1 MRCRDAGA
9 APPYGQQIA
18 GGEQLLRTQLIGE
31 RRLYDVVGAGRGCYQ
46 LRLRV
51 RYPAPPYGRRA
62 SFCFDSGTWAP
73 TLMEVDR
80 PEGQDRQQAVS
91 VSALVED
98 SDLAPPPGLPG

>member
-1 MRCRDAGA
+1 VT
-9 APPYGQQIA
+9 
-18 GGEQLLRTQLIGE
+18 GGEGVLSTQLLGE
-31 RRLYDVVGAGRGCYQ
+31 RRLYDVVPAGQGCYQ

-62 SFCFDSGTWAP
+62 VFCFDSRTWAP

-91 VSALVED
+91 VSARVDD